1 MFGECLCVH
10 IQWSD
15 RRRLQ
20 CGRAE
25 LTSPACAGA
34 LFSSLCSIRH
44 THKDKHTNT
53 RRFPS
58 HPAACLSAKWVL
70 TARLH
75 PRPHNN
81 LAYTH
86 IHSSPLSRPS
96 CYTHKHTYPG
106 GLCVFVFLWLQGKW
120 EPVRSDCD
128 AYEYLWVFAC
138 SLWNVC
144 EDRLWPFCCCMCVS
158 AVESGCT
165 IAELFPVFNADFYI
179 LDFWHSWML
188 HDCPQHIKPFLEIC
202 KVNTIMRCWNI
213 KRKAVLHL
221 FTLPFKGMTLI
232 LQNGKPSVHGE
243 QAFERLPTRTPE
255 TTSLCPA
262 WSLRHV

>member
-1 MFGECLCVH
+1 MSIISGIKNFPWTRRNVKQDTGLLKKNKKTCYIFYLWCIISHTTLSCHFLVKHTFARWVILIECKLVIKNEIIITAYLLLTVFFAMFAKMCGECLCVH

-25 LTSPACAGA
+25 LTSPACARA

-86 IHSSPLSRPS
+86 IHSPLSCPS

-138 SLWNVC
+138 SLWHVC
-144 EDRLWPFCCCMCVS
+144 EDTLWPFRWCMCVS
-158 AVESGCT
+158 AVVTVCG
-165 IAELFPVFNADFYI
+165 EL
-179 LDFWHSWML
+179 LW
-188 HDCPQHIKPFLEIC
+188 
-202 KVNTIMRCWNI
+202 KV
-213 KRKAVLHL
+213 
-221 FTLPFKGMTLI
+221 
-232 LQNGKPSVHGE
+232 Q
-243 QAFERLPTRTPE
+243 
-255 TTSLCPA
+255 
-262 WSLRHV
+262 

>member
-1 MFGECLCVH
+1 MSVKMFGECLCVQ

-34 LFSSLCSIRH
+34 LFSSLCSTRH
-44 THKDKHTNT
+44 THKGKHTNT

-86 IHSSPLSRPS
+86 IHSSPLSCPS

-120 EPVRSDCD
+120 EPVRSDSD
-128 AYEYLWVFAC
+128 AYEYLWVFVC
-138 SLWNVC
+138 SLWHLC
-144 EDRLWPFCCCMCVS
+144 EDMLWPFCWRMCVS
-158 AVESGCT
+158 AVVCVCRVLVKGT
-165 IAELFPVFNADFYI
+165 IPKQVPVFNTRLVFT
-179 LDFWHSWML
+179 FWTSGTVGCCITVPH
-188 HDCPQHIKPFLEIC
+188 
-202 KVNTIMRCWNI
+202 
-213 KRKAVLHL
+213 
-221 FTLPFKGMTLI
+221 TLNHFWKYVQL
-232 LQNGKPSVHGE
+232 
-243 QAFERLPTRTPE
+243 TPLWVVG
-255 TTSLCPA
+255 T
-262 WSLRHV
+262 

>member
-1 MFGECLCVH
+1 MSAKMFGVCLCVR
-10 IQWSD
+10 IQRSD

-25 LTSPACAGA
+25 LTSPARARA

-86 IHSSPLSRPS
+86 IHSSPSHAPVA
-96 CYTHKHTYPG
+96 THKHTYPG
-106 GLCVFVFLWLQGKW
+106 GLCVFVFLWFQGKW

-128 AYEYLWVFAC
+128 AYEYLWAFAC
-138 SLWNVC
+138 SLWQAC
-144 EDRLWPFCCCMCVS
+144 EDMLWPFCWCMCVCCGDG
-158 AVESGCT
+158 VWRVIVKGT
-165 IAELFPVFNADFYI
+165 IAELVPVFNTQLTFT
-179 LDFWHSWML
+179 SWTTGTVGR
-188 HDCPQHIKPFLEIC
+188 CITVP
-202 KVNTIMRCWNI
+202 NTWSHFQ
-213 KRKAVLHL
+213 KFAE
-221 FTLPFKGMTLI
+221 LI
-232 LQNGKPSVHGE
+232 PLYVVG
-243 QAFERLPTRTPE
+243 T
-255 TTSLCPA
+255 
-262 WSLRHV
+262 